1 MLTVLFICYL
11 AHFRDSPTLT
21 LYTSADDDDDDDDD
35 DDGDNDDGVELHVLG
50 CQLTLLLIAFI

>member
-35 DDGDNDDGVELHVLG
+35 DGVEFHVLG
-50 CQLTLLLIAFI
+50 CQLTY